1 MPLKTQGVT
10 STEAPRPVSCAY
22 VSGMLCFVS
31 VVVTAWLA
39 GLAGLGWVGWGWL
52 GYLACCSSR
61 CVFRACLNCLRLVMF
76 LMRAGIE
83 FHVLVFRSV
92 MYVMGLVL
100 DDLAGM

>member
-22 VSGMLCFVS
+22 VSDMLCFVS

-52 GYLACCSSR
+52 GYIVCCYLCDCRVIVALS
-61 CVFRACLNCLRLVMF
+61 
-76 LMRAGIE
+76 
-83 FHVLVFRSV
+83 
-92 MYVMGLVL
+92 
-100 DDLAGM
+100 